1 MESPPVYAILNTI
14 GVRGDISM
22 QMSSLTHSIEE
33 LLVICQ
39 RSIVSPDMIIA
50 EASRII
56 TSMNEKSLERKF
68 IVEGYETLSILAS
81 GFMNN
86 GYESFLKQYAERER
100 IDHRTCGFSK
110 KDELIRFCEFC
121 VAYGDELLAE
131 IRKTLADQLV
141 LENSLTKNEIC
152 SLNHKK
158 ADPDKPGSISHTVQ
172 NQITEYIKL
181 SLLVNSMKE
190 FFKEYYKGLH

>member
-1 MESPPVYAILNTI
+1 
-14 GVRGDISM
+14 M
-22 QMSSLTHSIEE
+22 QMSSLTRSIEE

-56 TSMNEKSLERKF
+56 TSMKEKSLERKF
-68 IVEGYETLSILAS
+68 IVEGYEALSILAS

-86 GYESFLKQYAERER
+86 GYKSFLKQYAEREG

-121 VAYGDELLAE
+121 VTYGDELLDE

-158 ADPDKPGSISHTVQ
+158 ADSNKPGSISHTVQ